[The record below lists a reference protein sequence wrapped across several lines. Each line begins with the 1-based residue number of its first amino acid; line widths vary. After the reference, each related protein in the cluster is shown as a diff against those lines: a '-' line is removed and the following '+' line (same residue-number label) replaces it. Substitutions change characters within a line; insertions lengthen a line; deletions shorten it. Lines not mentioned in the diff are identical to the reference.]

1 VNFPALATY
10 YALVADEFLRAYF
23 ILGVGN
29 VRQHARYFIMAHCLE
44 VAFKASLANWS
55 VAINYGTHSL
65 KHLDEHLVR
74 EGESCLEQ
82 LRPDAHA
89 QEVFDRMCQ
98 RTTREFFVPDW
109 LNHQEALELLLCY
122 EHIADLTYG
131 IDKDGRN
138 ILAVTPSTMIMNR
151 RSRVHCVR
159 ATQLPESSKTRS
171 RVDKVPRGT
180 RTKISGAIYRS
191 IGCSTAK
198 HLIGRRC
205 FGTV

>member
-1 VNFPALATY
+1 MNFPALATY

-44 VAFKASLANWS
+44 VAFKASLANRS

-74 EGESCLEQ
+74 EGDSCLEQ

-98 RTTREFFVPDW
+98 RTTREFFVQDW

-122 EHIADLTYG
+122 EHIADLKYG

-151 RSRVHCVR
+151 RFLGYIACARRNFPNRQKPDHELIKFLAELEQKFPALSTG
-159 ATQLPESSKTRS
+159 ASAALQLS
-171 RVDKVPRGT
+171 
-180 RTKISGAIYRS
+180 IS
-191 IGCSTAK
+191 
-198 HLIGRRC
+198 
-205 FGTV
+205 